1 MQPLPQEIEWSARN
15 VELYKCDNCGHEV
28 RFARYNNPEK
38 LLETRTGRY
47 GEFANCFTLL
57 CRSLNFDARLVLD
70 WTDHVWTEVY
80 SNAQKRW
87 LHVKTL
93 VIHRLFMS
101 AVGIKS

>member
-70 WTDHVWTEVY
+70 WTEVY

-87 LHVKTL
+87 LL